1 MSDDGRATSRP
12 AGLQRLIDRQ
22 LFPADTQRQQYDAMC
37 SRRGFTPLDE
47 QQPLFAGEA
56 AVPAPAPALPA
67 TGAAAAAEPEPAAE
81 DMQVDDSGTEQAA
94 RVESTDAAMDAFA
107 EE

>member
-1 MSDDGRATSRP
+1 MAAP
-12 AGLQRLIDRQ
+12 LH
-22 LFPADTQRQQYDAMC
+22 TQRQQYDAMC

-56 AVPAPAPALPA
+56 AVPPAPALPS
-67 TGAAAAAEPEPAAE
+67 TAAAEPEPE
-81 DMQVDDSGTEQAA
+81 TDDMQIDDSGTEDTV

>member
-1 MSDDGRATSRP
+1 
-12 AGLQRLIDRQ
+12 
-22 LFPADTQRQQYDAMC
+22 MC

-56 AVPAPAPALPA
+56 AVPAPAALPA
-67 TGAAAAAEPEPAAE
+67 TGAAAAAEPEPE
-81 DMQVDDSGTEQAA
+81 TDDMQIDDSGTEDTV